1 MKNTNTPRVYRSLD
15 LFSGCGGLSS
25 GLSWARNKNASRIEL
40 AAAIDN
46 WPAACDSFE
55 VNLGLRPHV
64 TGVNQFSVASAV
76 ASAGPFDVVVG
87 GPPCQG
93 FSTVG
98 KRVLDDPRN
107 QLVRAYLDAIELAAP
122 SAFLMENVT
131 GFTTFQNG
139 GLMREV
145 IANATALGY
154 SCSAGI
160 VLASFHGVPQRR
172 RRFVLVGV
180 RGANY
185 TFPGGAIRSDQSS
198 SELIDSL
205 SSNLQVDEKP
215 GQGVESWTFDEATG
229 DLPPLNAGESSTEYA
244 RPPQNDLQQ
253 WFRER
258 GGGLQLHSAVSHS
271 KQFVEMMSYIPPG
284 KSALD
289 PEVFSK
295 IPEAIRPTSGY
306 PNSYARIRGDRP
318 APTITRNFT
327 TPSSANCIH
336 PHEDRALS
344 MREGARC
351 QSFPD
356 WYEFRGT
363 KDEQRLQIGNAVPPL
378 LAKSLGESLLDA
390 LDSVSQQ
397 V

>member
-1 MKNTNTPRVYRSLD
+1 MKNANTPRVYRSLD

-25 GLSWARNKNASRIEL
+25 GLSWARSKNASRIEL

-55 VNLGLRPHV
+55 VNLGVRPHV
-64 TGVNQFSVASAV
+64 TGVNRVSVASVV
-76 ASAGPFDVVVG
+76 ANAGPFDVVVG

-107 QLVRAYLDAIELAAP
+107 QLVRAYLDAIELVAP

-160 VLASFHGVPQRR
+160 VLASLHGVPQRR

-180 RGANY
+180 RGANFE
-185 TFPGGAIRSDQSS
+185 FPGSAIKSDQSS
-198 SELIDSL
+198 LELIESF
-205 SSNLQVDEKP
+205 SSHLQVDEKP
-215 GQGVESWTFDEATG
+215 EQGEESWTFDEATG
-229 DLPPLNAGESSTEYA
+229 DLPSLDSGESSTEYA
-244 RPPQNDLQQ
+244 SPPQNKLQE

-258 GGGLQLHSAVSHS
+258 GGDLQLHSAVNHS

-289 PEVFSK
+289 PEVFST
-295 IPEAIRPTSGY
+295 IPEALRPTSGY

-336 PHEDRALS
+336 PHQDRALS

-378 LAKSLGESLLDA
+378 LAKSLGEALLDT
-390 LDSVSQQ
+390 LDSICP
-397 V
+397 